1 MKGDILAWVK
11 QGMKCKLLL
20 VWLALFISAGTLAQQ
35 VSDKG
40 IILPKASDFYRLPEI
55 DSANHPVL
63 IRAINVFGNKKTK
76 QALIDREIAVETGI
90 FYPEEELKKQIRL
103 TKEQLMNTT
112 LFVAVEIKVDT
123 LLPGEMDLNIYVKER
138 WYLFPL
144 PHFKIIDRNLN
155 VWINDY
161 KASLERTELGA
172 KIVHNNL
179 TGRNDKMNLYLIGGY
194 SQQVNM
200 NYYRPYIDK
209 RLRQGLGFGFSFA
222 RSREVNYATDS
233 NRQQFYE
240 MPDFA
245 RKYIRGEV
253 TYSYRVGSKMRSFLK
268 ASYTI
273 DDMDSVII
281 ARNPNMF
288 GKGRTT
294 AQFVDIMANYQYFNV
309 DYIPYPLRGWLVD
322 FYALQRFSKQ
332 VPMTQIGGKMMA
344 TWKFAPKTY
353 LNFQSAFAFTLS
365 SLEQPFYNSRML
377 GYRSLYLQGL
387 EYYVADG
394 SLATMLRTTL
404 RHEVLKFT
412 IKNVIPS
419 KSHNEIPFR
428 FFLKT
433 YGNLGYAYKK
443 NPGNNFMNNR
453 LLSTAGFGL
462 DILTVYDLVL
472 KLEYS
477 YNQFGESGFF
487 IHTATDF

>member
-1 MKGDILAWVK
+1 MKGELFAVMK
-11 QGMKCKLLL
+11 PGMKCKLLL
-20 VWLALFISAGTLAQQ
+20 SWLALFFSAGIKAQV

-40 IILPKASDFYRLPEI
+40 IVLPKAADFYRMPEI
-55 DSANHPVL
+55 DSANHPVR
-63 IRAINVFGNKKTK
+63 IRAINIFGNKKTK
-76 QALIDREIAVETGI
+76 QALIDREIAVNTGV
-90 FYPEEELKKQIRL
+90 FYPDNELKKQIRL
-103 TKEQLMNTT
+103 SKEQLMNTA
-112 LFVAVEIKVDT
+112 LFVGVDIKIDT
-123 LLPGEMDLNIYVKER
+123 LLPGEIDLNIYVKER

-144 PHFKIIDRNLN
+144 PHFKIVDRNLN

-161 KASLERTELGA
+161 KASLDRTELGA

-179 TGRNDKMNLYLIGGY
+179 TGRNDKMNLFLIGGY
-194 SQQVNM
+194 SQQVNA

-209 RLRQGLGFGFSFA
+209 KLRQGLGFGFSFA

-233 NRQQFYE
+233 NRQQFFS
-240 MPDFA
+240 MPEFA
-245 RKYIRGEV
+245 RKYMKGELV
-253 TYSYRVGSKMRSFLK
+253 YSYRKGSKMRSSLK
-268 ASYTI
+268 ASFTK
-273 DDMDSVII
+273 DNMDSAII
-281 ARNPNMF
+281 ALNPNMF

-294 AQFVDIMANYQYFNV
+294 ATFLDILANYQYFNV

-322 FYALQRFSKQ
+322 FYALHRFSKE
-332 VPMTQIGGKMMA
+332 VPMTQIGGKMLA
-344 TWKFAPKTY
+344 TWRFAPKTY
-353 LNFQSAFAFTLS
+353 LNFQSSFAFTLS
-365 SLEQPFYNSRML
+365 SIEQPYYNSRML

-412 IKNVIPS
+412 VKNILRS

-428 FFLKT
+428 FFVKT
-433 YGNLGYAYKK
+433 YGNLGYAYNK
-443 NPGNNFMNNR
+443 NPGNNYMNNQ

-462 DILTVYDLVL
+462 DILTIYDLVL

-477 YNQFGESGFF
+477 YNQFGEKGFF

>member
-1 MKGDILAWVK
+1 MGEIIAVAKL
-11 QGMKCKLLL
+11 GMKCKLLL
-20 VWLALFISAGTLAQQ
+20 VWLAFFSSAGILAQE

-40 IILPKASDFYRLPEI
+40 ITLPKAHDFYLPPVI
-55 DSANHPVL
+55 DSANYPVL
-63 IRAINVFGNKKTK
+63 IRAINIFGNKKTK
-76 QALIDREIAVETGI
+76 QALIDRELAIKTGV
-90 FYPEEELKKQIRL
+90 FYPHNDLNKLIRQ
-103 TKEQLMNTT
+103 TREQLMNTS
-112 LFVAVEIKVDT
+112 LFVAVEISVDT
-123 LLPGEMDLNIYVKER
+123 LLPSEMDVNIHVKER

-144 PHFKIIDRNLN
+144 PHFKIVDRNLN

-161 KASLERTELGA
+161 KASLDRTEIGA

-179 TGRNDKMNLYLIGGY
+179 TGRNDKMNLFLIGGY
-194 SQQVNM
+194 SQQINA

-209 RLRQGLGFGFSFA
+209 QLRQGLGFGFSFA

-233 NRQQFYE
+233 NRQQFYS

-245 RKYIRGEV
+245 RKYVRGELV
-253 TYSYRVGSKMRSFLK
+253 YSYRKGSKMRSYLK
-268 ASYTI
+268 ASYTR
-273 DDMDSVII
+273 DKMDSAII
-281 ARNPNMF
+281 ALNPNIF

-294 AQFVDIMANYQYFNV
+294 AEFVDILANYQYFNL
-309 DYIPYPLRGWLVD
+309 DYIPYPLRGWMVD
-322 FYALQRFSKQ
+322 FYALKRFSKQ
-332 VPMTQIGGKMMA
+332 IPMMQVGGRAQA
-344 TWKFAPKTY
+344 TWRFLPKTY
-353 LNFQSAFAFTLS
+353 MNFQTSFAFTLS
-365 SLEQPFYNSRML
+365 SIEQPYYNSRML

-412 IKNVIPS
+412 VKNIIPS

-428 FFLKT
+428 FFVKT
-433 YGNLGYAYKK
+433 FGNLGYAYNK
-443 NPGNNFMNNR
+443 NPGNNFMNNQ

-477 YNQFGESGFF
+477 YNQFGQSGFF